1 MQYHSGNI
9 PRLEYFHHQFD
20 KVSARITDVER
31 RLNDINQKLENF
43 RNILQKLE
51 FNDEGDFSSMN
62 KEIKEIK
69 SLLLKSQ
76 IYHERVRK
84 FRLPL

>member
-1 MQYHSGNI
+1 MQYHSANI

-20 KVSARITDVER
+20 KVSTRVTDIER
-31 RLNDINQKLENF
+31 RLNDINQKLETV
-43 RNILQKLE
+43 RNVIQKFE
-51 FNDEGDFSSMN
+51 FNDDGDFTSMN

-69 SLLLKSQ
+69 TLLLKSQ
-76 IYHERVRK
+76 AYNERIRK